1 MSGNIENKGLLIV
14 LSGSSGVGK
23 DVIMQ
28 RTIERQPSL
37 KRVITY
43 CADRGPRPGEIDG
56 IHYHFISEDKFDEMI
71 LNGEFIEFNKTPG
84 IIKGTARGD
93 LEEAL
98 SGEKVIWRIDP
109 DRASGVKNYLAQT
122 GAENLVPLTRTIYL
136 GVPTIR
142 ELWRRINERK
152 SSESKEKRVKRLRF
166 DWETWNEQ
174 RDRFDIMIMNET
186 GKIEETV
193 DQILEFIDK
202 ESKTACLPESRNLPF
217 TNN

>member
-1 MSGNIENKGLLIV
+1 MSGKIENNGLLIV

-28 RTIERQPSL
+28 KTIERRPTL

-43 CADRGPRPGEIDG
+43 CADRGPRPDEVDG
-56 IHYHFISEDKFDEMI
+56 IHYHFISEERFDEMI
-71 LNGEFIEFNKTPG
+71 QNGEFMEYNRTPG

-98 SGEKVIWRIDP
+98 NGKSVIWRIDP
-109 DRASGVKNYLAQT
+109 DRAAGIREYLSEK
-122 GAENLVPLTRTIYL
+122 GAENLVPLTRTVYL

-152 SSESKEKRVKRLRF
+152 SNESKEKRVKRLRF
-166 DWETWNEQ
+166 DWKTWNEQ
-174 RDRFDIMIMNET
+174 RDNFDIMIMNET
-186 GKIEETV
+186 GKMDETV

-202 ESKTACLPESRNLPF
+202 ESKVACLPQRRNLASSD
-217 TNN
+217 N